1 MSASSQVATFNIAE
15 SVHKAVGGKVSLDG
29 LLAVW
34 YTIGMVVQSQLSVR
48 KGVKLAGLG
57 TFTLTATNEPIFI
70 LTNEFMNKY
79 KLKQRSMGKSD
90 NIPLTT
96 LNYVQ
101 LLNELATSNKGN
113 SVDDHLTRELIE
125 KIYNKYLSC
134 LGSYL
139 IEGRSVVLSI
149 HKVCEFVISNGEFTC
164 NFQSDF
170 LSAFG
175 VSGKKVANGEV
186 AKGQKKAPL
195 MPPQPPPRARDPI
208 TGDRSVPYYL
218 LSYMLY
224 ILTYLL

>member
-1 MSASSQVATFNIAE
+1 MSNAQVATYNIAE
-15 SVHKAVGGKVSLDG
+15 AVHKAVGGKVSLDG

-34 YTIGMVVQSQLSVR
+34 YTIGLVVQSQLSVR

-57 TFTLTATNEPIFI
+57 TFSLTAANEPIFI
-70 LTNEFMNKY
+70 LSNEFMNKY

-101 LLNELATSNKGN
+101 LLNELTTSNKAN
-113 SVDDHLTRELIE
+113 VEDHLTREMVE

-139 IEGRSVVLSI
+139 IEGRSVVVSI

-170 LSAFG
+170 LAAYG
-175 VSGKKVANGEV
+175 VGSKKVANGELL
-186 AKGQKKAPL
+186 KGQKKAPL

-208 TGDRSVPYYL
+208 TGDRSVP
-218 LSYMLY
+218 LY
-224 ILTYLL
+224 NTFSITY

>member
-1 MSASSQVATFNIAE
+1 MSNAQVATYNIAE
-15 SVHKAVGGKVSLDG
+15 AVHKAVSGKISLDG

-34 YTIGMVVQSQLSVR
+34 YTIGLVVQSQLSVR

-57 TFTLTATNEPIFI
+57 TFSLTAANEPIFI
-70 LTNEFMNKY
+70 LSNEFMNKY
-79 KLKQRSMGKSD
+79 RLKQRSMGKSD

-101 LLNELATSNKGN
+101 LLNELTTSNKAN
-113 SVDDHLTRELIE
+113 AEDHLTREMVE

-149 HKVCEFVISNGEFTC
+149 HKVCEFLISNGEFTC

-170 LSAFG
+170 LATYG
-175 VSGKKVANGEV
+175 VGSKKIANGENL
-186 AKGQKKAPL
+186 KGQKKAPL

-208 TGDRSVPYYL
+208 TGDRSVPLYNT
-218 LSYMLY
+218 LS
-224 ILTYLL
+224 LTY